1 MSTLIQSISDVIN
14 SFIEPWISMIA
25 QKYNIPK
32 TELMTSWYM
41 YNKSDMVV
49 LQQSTNDAKSPTSRK
64 SIPAYVNFCNKQR
77 PLLKEQFPTMSFGDI
92 SKELGKR
99 WKELSDDDKN
109 SYSTKNEESLSS
121 MPSIS
126 YSKDNLDHKTL
137 VELRE
142 LCTTLNIKKTG
153 NKESLIERILSQ
165 KCNETNTKIEDT
177 PTNNN
182 DQLTFYDNNK
192 FNDDNDNE
200 DLSSIDNDSFL
211 LDDDDEDIILDDFD
225 D

>member
-1 MSTLIQSISDVIN
+1 MPTLIQSISDVIN
-14 SFIEPWISMIA
+14 SFIEPWISLMA

-32 TELMTSWYM
+32 NELMTSWYM
-41 YNKSDMVV
+41 YNKSDMV
-49 LQQSTNDAKSPTSRK
+49 SNDAKSPTSRK

-109 SYSTKNEESLSS
+109 SHITKNDTSLSS
-121 MPSIS
+121 FVPSIS
-126 YSKDNLDHKTL
+126 PIPYTKDILEHKTL
-137 VELRE
+137 IELRE
-142 LCTTLNIKKTG
+142 LCSTLNIKKTG
-153 NKESLIERILSQ
+153 NKESLIERILSHNY
-165 KCNETNTKIEDT
+165 NEQNPKIEET
-177 PTNNN
+177 STNNN

-211 LDDDDEDIILDDFD
+211 LDDDDEDIVLDDFD